1 MSVVIIITL
10 IQLGITQHHTGL
22 AWDAALKITKVRLE
36 LLSDPDMLLMIEKGI
51 RGGISMISNSHGK
64 ANNPYMGKK
73 YNDKEATKYITYLD
87 ANNLYG
93 WAMSKPITTDG
104 FKWMSEREVT
114 DWKKNPCILEVSLGY
129 LKDLHELHN
138 DYLLAPER
146 ITVSKVEKLILN
158 NKAKYVIH
166 YENLK
171 TYESLGLRITKI
183 HRGIKFGETAW
194 LKQYIDLITNLR
206 AKANNEFEKDFFIDK
221 LMNNSVFCETKE
233 NIRSIVDI
241 RLVNSEAKGKKQAAK
256 PNFAVDIHMKKAS
269 I

>member
-1 MSVVIIITL
+1 M
-10 IQLGITQHHTGL
+10 
-22 AWDAALKITKVRLE
+22 
-36 LLSDPDMLLMIEKGI
+36 
-51 RGGISMISNSHGK
+51 
-64 ANNPYMGKK
+64 
-73 YNDKEATKYITYLD
+73 
-87 ANNLYG
+87 
-93 WAMSKPITTDG
+93 
-104 FKWMSEREVT
+104 
-114 DWKKNPCILEVSLGY
+114 
-129 LKDLHELHN
+129 
-138 DYLLAPER
+138 LAPER

-158 NKAKYVIH
+158 NKTKYVIH

-194 LKQYIDLITNLR
+194 LKQYIDRITNLR

-256 PNFAVDIHMKKAS
+256 LNFAVAIHMKKAS
-269 I
+269 F